1 MNRRSFLKTGL
12 IGSSILSMAG
22 ATLSLTGCTPV
33 LKASGYQF
41 LADSDF
47 PFVRALFKGVIG
59 PAIPDNEALMAGV
72 RGFDRHG
79 AKLSPELQK
88 ILRLL
93 FDVATMPLTKGVA
106 TGVWKNWDD
115 LSNDEIYA
123 FLERWQNSRL
133 HLNRMAHASL
143 VQLTSMSW
151 NGNPASFSHSNYPG
165 VPYASILVT
174 KPNNY

>member
-12 IGSSILSMAG
+12 LGSAILSTAG

-33 LKASGYQF
+33 PKASGYEF
-41 LADSDF
+41 LAESDI
-47 PFVRALFKGVIG
+47 PFVRALFKGIIG
-59 PAIPDNEALMAGV
+59 PAIPNEKSLMVGV
-72 RGFDRHG
+72 RGFDTHG
-79 AKLSPELQK
+79 ARLSPELQK
-88 ILRLL
+88 VLRLL

-106 TGVWKNWDD
+106 TGVWKSWDD
-115 LSNDEIYA
+115 LSNREIYA
-123 FLERWQNSRL
+123 FLERWQNSPL
-133 HLNRMAHASL
+133 ALNRMAHASL

-151 NGNPASFSHSNYPG
+151 NGNPESFSHSSYPG